1 MSAANRNEVV
11 RLLPDIQDHA
21 VIEILAM
28 GATVG
33 EIEAALAELTG
44 GDESLI
50 EIERREGDRINRLL
64 AILRQ
69 SQIEAPDD
77 REP

>member
-1 MSAANRNEVV
+1 MTAAKRNEVL

-28 GATVG
+28 GATTG
-33 EIEAALAELTG
+33 EIEAALAELTS

-50 EIERREGDRINRLL
+50 EIERREGDRIHRLIG
-64 AILRQ
+64 ILRQ
-69 SQIEAPDD
+69 SQIEAEDD

>member
-1 MSAANRNEVV
+1 MTAANRNEVV

-21 VIEILAM
+21 VVEILAM

-33 EIEAALAELTG
+33 EIEAALAELTS

-50 EIERREGDRINRLL
+50 EIERREGDRIHRVLG
-64 AILRQ
+64 ILRQ
-69 SQIEAPDD
+69 SEIEAEED
-77 REP
+77 RES